1 MTWDTTVRKRILAP
15 TRSAS
20 YPPQQDPSQ
29 NSFLIHVENIKKTEN
44 LARNQNPYEFEFVS
58 KALYHIISI
67 IKTRLK
73 SHENDID
80 GDTNGKR
87 KKSMECT
94 KNKGIVDRGKMKSW
108 DENSMQMQCNSMVN
122 CRETKGFVGFS
133 FGDSENVFTSGWV
146 RRRCYKVQNA
156 GRTFL

>member
-44 LARNQNPYEFEFVS
+44 PARNQNPYEFEFVS
-58 KALYHIISI
+58 KTLYHIISI

-80 GDTNGKR
+80 GDER
-87 KKSMECT
+87 T

-108 DENSMQMQCNSMVN
+108 DENSMQMQCNSMLI
-122 CRETKGFVGFS
+122 CRGTKGLVGFS

-146 RRRCYKVQNA
+146 RRRCFRIQNA
-156 GRTFL
+156 GRTFV